1 MNYFELFD
9 LPIGFKIDTIKL
21 SQAFMDIQ
29 RASHPDKFA
38 QASPEE
44 QELALEKSALA
55 NKGFSILSHTEKVL
69 PYVLEILG
77 LIESEEKY
85 ALSPDF
91 LMEMMELNE
100 AWMDAND
107 EAEKQKVI
115 QQVKH
120 IQNDIFKPLKAPLE
134 AADIHLVSQEELL
147 QIKEYYYKKKYLD
160 RILADFRY

>member
-21 SQAFMDIQ
+21 RQAFMDIQ

-55 NKGFSILSHTEKVL
+55 NKGFSILSHPEKVL

-85 ALSPDF
+85 AL
-91 LMEMMELNE
+91 
-100 AWMDAND
+100 
-107 EAEKQKVI
+107 
-115 QQVKH
+115 
-120 IQNDIFKPLKAPLE
+120 IF
-134 AADIHLVSQEELL
+134 
-147 QIKEYYYKKKYLD
+147 
-160 RILADFRY
+160 